1 MQTSTE
7 PLRAFDTGME
17 PAVVVRD
24 GRDGIDLIDTEAA
37 CSIVGGT
44 KPIHRST
51 LWRLVKAGKLPPP
64 NKRLRR
70 WDRRAFIAAVKAMI
84 EEAA

>member
-7 PLRAFDTGME
+7 ALLAFDTGSE
-17 PAVVVRD
+17 PAVDARNQD
-24 GRDGIDLIDTEAA
+24 HIDLIDTDAA

-51 LWRLVKAGKLPPP
+51 LWRLVKAGKLPAP

-70 WDRRAFIAAVKAMI
+70 WDKRAFVAAVKALI

>member
-7 PLRAFDTGME
+7 ALRAYPASNE
-17 PAVVVRD
+17 PASETSPD
-24 GRDGIDLIDTEAA
+24 EINLIDTETA
-37 CSIVGGT
+37 CAIVGGT

-64 NKRLRR
+64 NKMLRR
-70 WDRRAFIAAVKAMI
+70 WDRRAFVAAVKALY